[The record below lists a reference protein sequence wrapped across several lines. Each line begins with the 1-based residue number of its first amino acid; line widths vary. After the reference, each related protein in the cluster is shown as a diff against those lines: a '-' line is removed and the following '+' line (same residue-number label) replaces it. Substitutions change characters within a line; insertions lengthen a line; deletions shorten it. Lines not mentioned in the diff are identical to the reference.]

1 LQVQGDNYESAP
13 TSRTLV
19 QSFDSVAEGDS
30 NTTAIMAAY
39 IDALIEVY
47 ANDLLSIVDELGR
60 FPGAPIISE
69 IIVALDCPKPP
80 IFQPGIPDFI
90 KDIDLPFCRGIDP
103 LVFPKFRNP
112 FDWIPKI
119 SDILRILFKTIMCQ
133 LQLSIIKII
142 SKIIV
147 KLCELIGS
155 AICNALE
162 VVGDV
167 IGSLPDL
174 VTGRTN
180 LTNVI
185 RESICGDDASDEQ
198 VQQTIVDIVA
208 QLGVGGAAFADTEKA
223 ISFMEDLSASMT
235 YEEMTQ
241 ALLGEPPQSALDI
254 IDGII
259 EYDYPEYR
267 DSIPN
272 TNSAGRF
279 FKNIGNLMP
288 ASFRSTLRD
297 SLESADIDGALP
309 ANPSIC
315 LDPQRLQTF
324 DDLRC
329 SLLEGR
335 ASSDQCKEMFCSMR
349 DQMLDD
355 LGDLTPLTDID
366 NLPDY
371 LASQLP
377 PAVSDPGCENGLFP
391 YEPQTTTD
399 AIAGS
404 LGADLEQLKVDY
416 SSDMLGNGPG
426 KKNWGLMNMMLSDT
440 MGTPLS
446 THVRKVSN
454 QRRYVDYYSEYDT
467 QKAVDANIGGNS
479 FFSMEAADIGMHR
492 QRGAYPTKVAAY
504 LQDEMSNASTA
515 INVSLSNDAQ
525 DDISTIVP
533 ISQLQLSAGRD
544 FNLFTSDTIDL
555 LEIPDLGYDISVET
569 NLDADGDIES
579 LTFIENARKATAD
592 LLLEYKDNAKGLRA
606 LEDSEYAYG
615 FNIGVYFSDLYK
627 TEEGQITNIFSDNM
641 RLRIT
646 QLNNLNAHKDA
657 KKDGF
662 STLQVD
668 GINEN
673 GELEDDAK
681 EVFKKFDYKGDDIIE
696 DLEFEF
702 LAVDDTLQSITP
714 ADQPLEDYF
723 AAYPEFLDC
732 FTTKKQKAPQT
743 YLFKE
748 IINKVNNSEIDLSSV
763 EAFQNTMYQNVLS
776 KVLSDIAD
784 TEAPM
789 SSSAWNFGA
798 QYDGLSV
805 EDLQYGINTGTEFL
819 LYSETEYEN
828 KDMILGISRDQY
840 NNEVAG
846 TPENTRV
853 YYLDPASFGGNYKKP
868 PLYIKPVKQMGWL
881 GLVEAFFPELGACK
895 PQTTDLVDFE
905 EIQDFIS
912 EIYSSIPED
921 DRLKQ
926 DSDCVIELPY
936 NRVLT
941 RNAKAGIFGLIKAA
955 IRIYVSVHFIKAL
968 PTFTKFSP
976 KFPQVFSSAYASFIV
991 EDMQASF
998 LDAQGGDGDYFQT
1011 FKDNEFWYGFL
1022 EQCVQT
1028 YSYLVDEGKIDPPAT
1043 VLEALIRLN
1052 DMQEEYDYPDL
1063 EDFKAAEDSGE
1074 TDRALFNEL
1083 GLLRYREEKN
1093 FEAIKATEEDAK
1105 LVMKEMVIQELNY
1118 MAKIFMNNLRKLNL
1132 TPDIKD
1138 TRYYVL
1144 ETLTQGGSNLTL
1156 NSALNFDG
1164 TFKATN
1170 GDLPTVPWEDNDEA
1184 GEDFYYTSGGE
1195 LVVEEDRDQSGFT
1208 EGQEYIGYY
1217 HVHIDEE
1224 TGYPVYMAGEVHS
1237 DEPHDLLKPL
1247 ANIVKVQIGDID
1259 PIDQVSFSD
1268 VNEKPFVVE
1277 KYVKIKNVLYTPDR
1291 ATEII
1296 NSNENLDQ
1304 LISDVYPGNMKLVLS
1319 DGEPVGVEGELG
1331 VRYGLRFSVII
1342 EGQRYE
1348 LTSVEIDA
1356 LDTSL
1361 RDFTNLTADS
1371 KLLLCL
1377 VNHLV
1382 EDEVFNLMIR
1392 YILPLPKLLSIAAI
1406 YNDKGMLPS
1415 IGEITVEKGKTYSY
1429 LGVSFENEGKP
1440 GVQAYTDENGVLQVG
1455 PISKLDDL
1463 IATTEVVAT
1472 APDGAWAHVD
1482 DRNRFTPFFLEWDDW
1497 DQVLLRNSTSRVKK
1511 LFKSYYY
1518 SKDYKDGK
1526 SLFEY
1531 LKELRLLPGALAFQ
1545 RLKAAIKPLTTGRLV
1560 PWWMKRRLRT
1570 NPFNA
1575 NDQMCKKDDL

>member
-1 LQVQGDNYESAP
+1 
-13 TSRTLV
+13 
-19 QSFDSVAEGDS
+19 
-30 NTTAIMAAY
+30 
-39 IDALIEVY
+39 
-47 ANDLLSIVDELGR
+47 
-60 FPGAPIISE
+60 
-69 IIVALDCPKPP
+69 
-80 IFQPGIPDFI
+80 
-90 KDIDLPFCRGIDP
+90 
-103 LVFPKFRNP
+103 
-112 FDWIPKI
+112 
-119 SDILRILFKTIMCQ
+119 
-133 LQLSIIKII
+133 
-142 SKIIV
+142 
-147 KLCELIGS
+147 
-155 AICNALE
+155 
-162 VVGDV
+162 
-167 IGSLPDL
+167 
-174 VTGRTN
+174 
-180 LTNVI
+180 
-185 RESICGDDASDEQ
+185 
-198 VQQTIVDIVA
+198 
-208 QLGVGGAAFADTEKA
+208 
-223 ISFMEDLSASMT
+223 
-235 YEEMTQ
+235 
-241 ALLGEPPQSALDI
+241 
-254 IDGII
+254 
-259 EYDYPEYR
+259 
-267 DSIPN
+267 
-272 TNSAGRF
+272 
-279 FKNIGNLMP
+279 
-288 ASFRSTLRD
+288 
-297 SLESADIDGALP
+297 
-309 ANPSIC
+309 
-315 LDPQRLQTF
+315 
-324 DDLRC
+324 
-329 SLLEGR
+329 
-335 ASSDQCKEMFCSMR
+335 
-349 DQMLDD
+349 
-355 LGDLTPLTDID
+355 
-366 NLPDY
+366 
-371 LASQLP
+371 
-377 PAVSDPGCENGLFP
+377 
-391 YEPQTTTD
+391 
-399 AIAGS
+399 
-404 LGADLEQLKVDY
+404 
-416 SSDMLGNGPG
+416 
-426 KKNWGLMNMMLSDT
+426 
-440 MGTPLS
+440 
-446 THVRKVSN
+446 
-454 QRRYVDYYSEYDT
+454 
-467 QKAVDANIGGNS
+467 
-479 FFSMEAADIGMHR
+479 
-492 QRGAYPTKVAAY
+492 
-504 LQDEMSNASTA
+504 
-515 INVSLSNDAQ
+515 
-525 DDISTIVP
+525 
-533 ISQLQLSAGRD
+533 
-544 FNLFTSDTIDL
+544 
-555 LEIPDLGYDISVET
+555 
-569 NLDADGDIES
+569 
-579 LTFIENARKATAD
+579 
-592 LLLEYKDNAKGLRA
+592 
-606 LEDSEYAYG
+606 
-615 FNIGVYFSDLYK
+615 
-627 TEEGQITNIFSDNM
+627 M

-668 GINEN
+668 GINDE

-1156 NSALNFDG
+1156 NNALNFDG

-1224 TGYPVYMAGEVHS
+1224 TGYPVYMAGEAHS

-1268 VNEKPFVVE
+1268 VKSP
-1277 KYVKIKNVLYTPDR
+1277 
-1291 ATEII
+1291 
-1296 NSNENLDQ
+1296 
-1304 LISDVYPGNMKLVLS
+1304 
-1319 DGEPVGVEGELG
+1319 
-1331 VRYGLRFSVII
+1331 
-1342 EGQRYE
+1342 
-1348 LTSVEIDA
+1348 
-1356 LDTSL
+1356 
-1361 RDFTNLTADS
+1361 
-1371 KLLLCL
+1371 
-1377 VNHLV
+1377 
-1382 EDEVFNLMIR
+1382 
-1392 YILPLPKLLSIAAI
+1392 
-1406 YNDKGMLPS
+1406 
-1415 IGEITVEKGKTYSY
+1415 
-1429 LGVSFENEGKP
+1429 
-1440 GVQAYTDENGVLQVG
+1440 
-1455 PISKLDDL
+1455 
-1463 IATTEVVAT
+1463 
-1472 APDGAWAHVD
+1472 
-1482 DRNRFTPFFLEWDDW
+1482 
-1497 DQVLLRNSTSRVKK
+1497 DQVLGNSHYT
-1511 LFKSYYY
+1511 KSENLP
-1518 SKDYKDGK
+1518 DYLSMERK
-1526 SLFEY
+1526 Y
-1531 LKELRLLPGALAFQ
+1531 
-1545 RLKAAIKPLTTGRLV
+1545 
-1560 PWWMKRRLRT
+1560 
-1570 NPFNA
+1570 
-1575 NDQMCKKDDL
+1575 C